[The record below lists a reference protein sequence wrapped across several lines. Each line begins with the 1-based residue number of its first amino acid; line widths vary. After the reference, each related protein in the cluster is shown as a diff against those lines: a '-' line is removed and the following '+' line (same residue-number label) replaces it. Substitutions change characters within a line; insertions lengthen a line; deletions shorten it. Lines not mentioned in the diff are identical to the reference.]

1 MAQLLGTR
9 QDHPLSWGLY
19 KQRKTMASLDP
30 SLPNEIEST
39 STVPN
44 NYDKNKPQGAFF
56 IFMSWV
62 CAEWPVPAY
71 VLLSSA
77 EFFRLSEKS
86 HVPLLAL
93 LGDLSRWRPLVPT
106 AFQSPSKRVLC
117 PLAWGTCSRVTW
129 NPPSLLST
137 LFGECLW
144 LPPSSVSRIY
154 TLFPFLSVFF
164 ALWGLGE
171 R

>member
-1 MAQLLGTR
+1 
-9 QDHPLSWGLY
+9 
-19 KQRKTMASLDP
+19 MASLDP

-77 EFFRLSEKS
+77 EFFRLSEK
-86 HVPLLAL
+86 VM
-93 LGDLSRWRPLVPT
+93 
-106 AFQSPSKRVLC
+106 
-117 PLAWGTCSRVTW
+117 
-129 NPPSLLST
+129 
-137 LFGECLW
+137 
-144 LPPSSVSRIY
+144 
-154 TLFPFLSVFF
+154 FPCWPF
-164 ALWGLGE
+164 
-171 R
+171 